1 MVLASSWTP
10 APRVRPGSIAPAQSP
25 LSGQSLAV
33 LSALLEARTGQQ
45 IASHRSTRV
54 DTVLL
59 PLMRERRM
67 ETLDQLVYALLDGRD
82 PQLAGRVIDALV
94 NGETSF
100 FRDPHVFDHIVETV
114 AEVEREGR
122 RARIWSAGCSTGQ
135 EPLSLA
141 MMFAERQQVH
151 GTPMP
156 EIIATDVSE
165 AAIARARSGCYTQFE
180 VQRGLPI
187 RQMVRWFDGRPNS
200 EWVARPELLRH
211 ISFRHMN
218 LTVDPAPGGSFDLVL
233 CRNVMLYFAAEPKK
247 RAFRTIASAMR
258 PTGLLVLGAGETVIG
273 QTDLFQLASVGRG
286 VYEKS
291 DVADPP
297 IGA

>member
-1 MVLASSWTP
+1 MVMASGWTP
-10 APRVRPGSIAPAQSP
+10 ATPVRTGSMSMAQSP

-59 PLMRERRM
+59 PLMRERRID
-67 ETLDQLVYALLDGRD
+67 TLDQLVCAVLDGRD

-94 NGETSF
+94 NCETSF
-100 FRDPHVFDHIVETV
+100 FRDPHVFDNIVEAV

-141 MMFAERQQVH
+141 MMFADRQQTQ
-151 GTPMP
+151 GRPMP
-156 EIIATDVSE
+156 EIVATDVSE

-187 RQMVRWFDGRPNS
+187 RQLVRWFEGRPGN
-200 EWVARPELLRH
+200 EWVARPELLRP
-211 ISFRHMN
+211 ISFSQMN
-218 LTVDPAPGGSFDLVL
+218 LTIDQAPSGQFDLVL
-233 CRNVMLYFAAEPKK
+233 CRNVMLYFATDPKE
-247 RAFRTIASAMR
+247 RAFRTLAGAMR
-258 PTGLLVLGAGETVIG
+258 DTGLLILGAGETVMG
-273 QTDLFQLASVGRG
+273 QTDLFQLASVGRCM
-286 VYEKS
+286 YRKS
-291 DVADPP
+291 AAPDPVFR
-297 IGA
+297 A

>member
-1 MVLASSWTP
+1 MVQSAS
-10 APRVRPGSIAPAQSP
+10 
-25 LSGQSLAV
+25 SGQSLAV

-59 PLMRERRM
+59 PLMRERRI
-67 ETLDQLVYALLDGRD
+67 ETLDQLVYAVLDGRD
-82 PQLAGRVIDALV
+82 PHLAGRVIDALV

-100 FRDPHVFDHIVETV
+100 FRDRHVFDNIVEVV
-114 AEVEREGR
+114 AEVERAGR

-141 MMFAERQQVH
+141 MIFAERQETH

-156 EIIATDVSE
+156 EIVATDVSE
-165 AAIARARSGCYTQFE
+165 AAIARARSGSYTQFE

-187 RQMVRWFDGRPNS
+187 RQMVRWFEGRPGN

-211 ISFRHMN
+211 IAFRQMN
-218 LTVDPAPGGSFDLVL
+218 LTIDPAPGGSFDVVL
-233 CRNVMLYFAAEPKK
+233 CRNVMLYFAPEPKK
-247 RAFRTIASAMR
+247 RAFHTIAGAMR
-258 PTGLLVLGAGETVIG
+258 PTGLLILGAGETVMG
-273 QTDLFQLASVGRG
+273 QTDLFQLASAGRG
-286 VYEKS
+286 MYQKS
-291 DVADPP
+291 DMGDPAP
-297 IGA
+297 RA